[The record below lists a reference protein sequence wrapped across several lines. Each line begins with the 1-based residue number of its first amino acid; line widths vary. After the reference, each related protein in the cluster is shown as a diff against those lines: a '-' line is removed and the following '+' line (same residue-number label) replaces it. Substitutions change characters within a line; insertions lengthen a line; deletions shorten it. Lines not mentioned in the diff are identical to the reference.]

1 MEDGDSDTDKYP
13 HRTGHNAGYNQL
25 HGTWT
30 VLLVTKRAGG
40 KISFGFFLFSR
51 KSVNHSDKCL
61 FFYDDSGG
69 VLVSAND
76 SDDFV
81 SLVTV

>member
-1 MEDGDSDTDKYP
+1 MKDTAGLGIWGEGNSLLSSVSSADVQPPCP
-13 HRTGHNAGYNQL
+13 HYFPNYGSL
-25 HGTWT
+25 
-30 VLLVTKRAGG
+30 
-40 KISFGFFLFSR
+40 FFLIRIESE
-51 KSVNHSDKCL
+51 KVS

-69 VLVSAND
+69 VVVSAND

>member
-1 MEDGDSDTDKYP
+1 MQEKMRDTAGLGIWGEGNSLLSPCP
-13 HRTGHNAGYNQL
+13 HYFPNYGSL
-25 HGTWT
+25 
-30 VLLVTKRAGG
+30 
-40 KISFGFFLFSR
+40 FFLIRIESE
-51 KSVNHSDKCL
+51 KVS

-69 VLVSAND
+69 VVVSAND

>member
-1 MEDGDSDTDKYP
+1 MEDGDSDSDKSP

-30 VLLVTKRAGG
+30 YLLLTKRAGG
-40 KISFGFFLFSR
+40 KYPSAFFLLIRIESE
-51 KSVNHSDKCL
+51 KVS

-69 VLVSAND
+69 VVVSAND